1 MNPSRICFF
10 AIFSKDF
17 RKLRSSDVLAILLIA
32 YGHILPKLF
41 EFFKLNIE
49 IAQNIFDC
57 FWDIAENM
65 GVLAEKLLKIWVGF
79 LFSAIFLRLRK
90 DLFCS
95 AGIKHSHPET
105 HRPRMEWQRGV
116 FNL

>member
-10 AIFSKDF
+10 CHFSKDF

-49 IAQNIFDC
+49 IAQNIFC
-57 FWDIAENM
+57 HFSIVAENM
-65 GVLAEKLLKIWVGF
+65 GVSNENLLKIDIRILF
-79 LFSAIFLRLRK
+79 L
-90 DLFCS
+90 
-95 AGIKHSHPET
+95 
-105 HRPRMEWQRGV
+105 
-116 FNL
+116 